1 MMLTI
6 IIIYMLAMLFIGY
19 WCNKHYI
26 KGMTDFLLAGRRLGV
41 VLCSFTL
48 AATHFGGGCVFT
60 GGEYGF
66 NAGISGIWYATSC
79 GIGLLL
85 LGFLTAYKFRSLSMY
100 TVPDYLEQRYG
111 KKSIRAISALISTI
125 ALTGLVGACTL
136 AAKTAFTT
144 LGVDGDIGFYVS
156 AAIFIAYTATGGLWA
171 ASLTDFFQLTIA
183 ALGVTAG
190 AILVLASTGGWSG
203 LNGLLLQQGVE
214 QTTYFSITGLGP
226 QTIIWILLPTVM
238 YTLIGQDFYQRL
250 FAAKDAK
257 TARNSAIIA
266 GIILV
271 IMSIPPVIMGM
282 GAKALAGVEVGT
294 ESIPWVIQNLM
305 HPVIGGIVLAAILAA
320 IMSSAD
326 SLLTA
331 ATSHVVKDFW
341 IELFH
346 MDAIEDEKKL
356 LRISRI
362 ATVIAGIVAIFIAMI
377 APSLITVIIWSYTL
391 YTAAVFV
398 PVLGGVL
405 WKRATGAGALAAL
418 IGGILI
424 TVIGI
429 GTGMKIFGFP
439 VEIYGALVSLVI
451 FIIVSLCTKQK
462 VISEDASSHE
472 VSA

>member
-1 MMLTI
+1 
-6 IIIYMLAMLFIGY
+6 
-19 WCNKHYI
+19 
-26 KGMTDFLLAGRRLGV
+26 
-41 VLCSFTL
+41 
-48 AATHFGGGCVFT
+48 
-60 GGEYGF
+60 
-66 NAGISGIWYATSC
+66 
-79 GIGLLL
+79 
-85 LGFLTAYKFRSLSMY
+85 
-100 TVPDYLEQRYG
+100 
-111 KKSIRAISALISTI
+111 
-125 ALTGLVGACTL
+125 
-136 AAKTAFTT
+136 
-144 LGVDGDIGFYVS
+144 
-156 AAIFIAYTATGGLWA
+156 
-171 ASLTDFFQLTIA
+171 
-183 ALGVTAG
+183 
-190 AILVLASTGGWSG
+190 
-203 LNGLLLQQGVE
+203 
-214 QTTYFSITGLGP
+214 
-226 QTIIWILLPTVM
+226 M

>member
-214 QTTYFSITGLGP
+214 QTTYFSITATWASNYYMDTFTYRNVYPDRPGL
-226 QTIIWILLPTVM
+226 L
-238 YTLIGQDFYQRL
+238 
-250 FAAKDAK
+250 
-257 TARNSAIIA
+257 S
-266 GIILV
+266 
-271 IMSIPPVIMGM
+271 
-282 GAKALAGVEVGT
+282 KA
-294 ESIPWVIQNLM
+294 
-305 HPVIGGIVLAAILAA
+305 
-320 IMSSAD
+320 
-326 SLLTA
+326 
-331 ATSHVVKDFW
+331 F
-341 IELFH
+341 
-346 MDAIEDEKKL
+346 
-356 LRISRI
+356 
-362 ATVIAGIVAIFIAMI
+362 
-377 APSLITVIIWSYTL
+377 
-391 YTAAVFV
+391 
-398 PVLGGVL
+398 
-405 WKRATGAGALAAL
+405 
-418 IGGILI
+418 
-424 TVIGI
+424 
-429 GTGMKIFGFP
+429 
-439 VEIYGALVSLVI
+439 
-451 FIIVSLCTKQK
+451 CC
-462 VISEDASSHE
+462 
-472 VSA
+472 